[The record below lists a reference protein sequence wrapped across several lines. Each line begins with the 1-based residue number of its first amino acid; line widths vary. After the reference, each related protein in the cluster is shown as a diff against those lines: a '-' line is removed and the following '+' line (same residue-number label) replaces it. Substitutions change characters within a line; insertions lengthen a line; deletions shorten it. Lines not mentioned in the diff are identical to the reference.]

1 MSRIIDITY
10 GIYKK
15 NILTVDATVT
25 EDGKVSSDSDT
36 PETLLLTIYDPDTKD
51 VLQQNSV
58 AGVPPLKVSVEV
70 YFTDLDEQGASCIAV
85 ANLSPVKEQ
94 SDNPLQNDQT
104 RKQQEINIEKLQ
116 DILTPSCSYTMTSC
130 VETGQP
136 TVCSISKTKFMMQP
150 DADYDLVG
158 QPENASL
165 LFAASSAEVIVYS
178 GKIIYRKRSVRF
190 PDKLKISDNSNAPL
204 PLLFSCDVTLQQKS
218 EPKIMRVGTLK
229 FYSKRH

>member
-15 NILTVDATVT
+15 NTLTVDATVT

-51 VLQQNSV
+51 VLEQNST
-58 AGVPPLKVSVEV
+58 AGVLPLKVSVEV
-70 YFTDLDEQGASCIAV
+70 YFTELDEQGASCIAV

-94 SDNPLQNDQT
+94 TDNPLQNDQT
-104 RKQQEINIEKLQ
+104 RKQQKINIEKLQ

-130 VETGQP
+130 VETGKP
-136 TVCSISKTKFMMQP
+136 TVCSVSQTKFMMQP

-158 QPENASL
+158 QPEHASL
-165 LFAASSAEVIVYS
+165 IFAAGSAEVIAYT
-178 GKIIYRKRSVRF
+178 GKIIYGKESVCF
-190 PDKLKISDNSNAPL
+190 PDKLRIGDNSNVPL
-204 PLLFSCDVTLQQKS
+204 PLTLTCDVTLQQKS
-218 EPKIMRVGTLK
+218 ESKITRVGTLK
-229 FYSKRH
+229 FYSKG

>member
-15 NILTVDATVT
+15 NTLTVNATVT
-25 EDGKVSSDSDT
+25 EDEKTSSDSDIL
-36 PETLLLTIYDPDTKD
+36 ETLLLTIYDPDTKD
-51 VLQQNSV
+51 VLEQNST
-58 AGVPPLKVSVEV
+58 AGVLPLKVSVEL
-70 YFTDLDEQGASCIAV
+70 YFADLDEQGASCIAV

-94 SDNPLQNDQT
+94 TDNLIQNDQV

-130 VETGQP
+130 VETGKP
-136 TVCSISKTKFMMQP
+136 TVCSVSETKFMMQP

-165 LFAASSAEVIVYS
+165 LFAAGSAEVIAYS
-178 GKIIYRKRSVRF
+178 GKITYKKGSVYF
-190 PDKLKISDNSNAPL
+190 PDKLKIGDNSNVPL
-204 PLLFSCDVTLQQKS
+204 PLTFTCDVTLQHKS

-229 FYSKRH
+229 FYSKG

>member
-15 NILTVDATVT
+15 NTLTVDATVI
-25 EDGKVSSDSDT
+25 EDEKTSLDSDT

-58 AGVPPLKVSVEV
+58 AGVLPLKVSVEV
-70 YFTDLDEQGASCIAV
+70 YFTDLDEQGVSCIAV

-94 SDNPLQNDQT
+94 ADNPLQNDQT

-116 DILTPSCSYTMTSC
+116 DILTPSCSYTMTSY

-136 TVCSISKTKFMMQP
+136 TVCSVSKTIFMMQP

-158 QPENASL
+158 QPEHASL
-165 LFAASSAEVIVYS
+165 LFAAGSAEVIAYS
-178 GKIIYRKRSVRF
+178 GKIIYKKGSVCF
-190 PDKLKISDNSNAPL
+190 PDKLKIGDNSNVPL
-204 PLLFSCDVTLQQKS
+204 PLTLTCDVILQQKS
-218 EPKIMRVGTLK
+218 EPKIVRVATLK
-229 FYSKRH
+229 FLTK

>member
-10 GIYKK
+10 SIYKK
-15 NILTVDATVT
+15 NTLTVDAIVT
-25 EDGKVSSDSDT
+25 ENGKTSSDSDT

-58 AGVPPLKVSVEV
+58 AGILPLKVSAEV
-70 YFTDLDEQGASCIAV
+70 YFADLDEQGASCIAV

-116 DILTPSCSYTMTSC
+116 DILIPSCSYTMTSC

-136 TVCSISKTKFMMQP
+136 TVCSVSETKFMMQP
-150 DADYDLVG
+150 DVDYVLAR

-165 LFAASSAEVIVYS
+165 LFAAELAEVIAYS
-178 GKIIYRKRSVRF
+178 GKIIYGKESVYF
-190 PDKLKISDNSNAPL
+190 PDKFKICDNSNIPL
-204 PLLFSCDVTLQQKS
+204 PLIFTCDVTLQQKN
-218 EPKIMRVGTLK
+218 EPKIVRVGTLK
-229 FYSKRH
+229 FLTK